1 MENVMSQRPV
11 TSDDFLTIGPR
22 IRVLPVIHGSGDFS
36 IQVREELLS
45 RPYECVAVPLP
56 PSLQDEVEAAVERL
70 PDVSVVVQ
78 VDAEDADGEFGGE
91 EDERDESEPGFSYV
105 PIDPCQGVIAAL
117 RTARGERM
125 AREFIDLETPRFVSV
140 TGTFPDPYALK
151 RVSPDR
157 FAAAILAAIPPPQ
170 PGQVTDRIRWMA
182 ARLRELEYKYRLTL
196 FVCSI
201 LDWPWVRDAYRRR
214 LAPPEP
220 QSFFSPIQS
229 FRVDPRTLIFALGEL
244 PYITGLYERGRR
256 ELTPDDN
263 LSVDG
268 VKEMVLDARE
278 RLRDKHPKIA
288 ARITPQ
294 VLSVFFRYVRNLCL
308 VDRRLTPDLYTLI
321 VAAKQTAGDD
331 FALSLAET
339 AREYPYSERDED
351 DVTEFGEHG
360 ALRMGIHRGDV
371 PVWGAGPM
379 VSRLPGQ
386 SMTWRTC
393 ELRPRPNRDEQTRWR
408 QRWNPFGMCSYPPED
423 ERIESF
429 HRHVRDQA
437 KAIIGADLARTE
449 KFTTSVRDGIDIRE
463 TLRNW
468 HTGDLYVKVVP
479 PSRGSIEVVV
489 FLFDIPADPQLYTN
503 RTTWYAEHGEE
514 STLAF
519 YATDPMKNLVGPGIA
534 QAEYGG
540 ALFLFPPRPIP
551 DVWIDPRLDFTET
564 LEERLLAGAFLHS
577 RDRHVA
583 VVSPRIPPSSWR
595 RLARRFGRKIVH
607 LPLKR
612 FSGQLLERLRIF
624 HVLNGKQVR
633 SYAADF
639 IRDM

>member
-1 MENVMSQRPV
+1 MSKRRA
-11 TSDDFLTIGPR
+11 TADDFLTIGQR
-22 IRVLPVIHGSGDFS
+22 IRVLPIIHGSGDFA
-36 IQVREELLS
+36 IQVREELLK
-45 RPYECVAVPLP
+45 RPYDCVAVPLP
-56 PSLQDEVEAAVERL
+56 PSFQDEVEAAVERL
-70 PDVSVVVQ
+70 PEVSVVVQ
-78 VDAEDADGEFGGE
+78 VDAEVDEGGISGDDDGDVDSG
-91 EDERDESEPGFSYV
+91 PGYSYV

-117 RTARGERM
+117 RTAMGERM

-151 RVSPDR
+151 VVSPDR
-157 FAAAILAAIPPPQ
+157 FAAAILAAIPPP
-170 PGQVTDRIRWMA
+170 PAGQVADRIRWMA
-182 ARLRELEYKYRLTL
+182 ARLRELESKHRLVL

-201 LDWPWVRDAYRRR
+201 LDWPWIRDAYRRR
-214 LAPPEP
+214 LSPPEP
-220 QSFFSPIQS
+220 PSFFSPIQT
-229 FRVDPRTLIFALGEL
+229 FVVDPRTLIFALGEL

-278 RLRDKHPKIA
+278 RLGARHPRIA

-294 VLSVFFRYVRNLCL
+294 ILSVFFRYLRNLSL

-321 VAAKQTAGDD
+321 TAAKQTAGDD
-331 FALSLAET
+331 FALALAEA
-339 AREYPYSERDED
+339 AREYPFSEADG
-351 DVTEFGEHG
+351 GEPAEYG
-360 ALRMGIHRGDV
+360 EAGPLRMGINQGDV
-371 PVWGAGPM
+371 PIWGPGPM

-386 SMTWRTC
+386 SLSWRKC
-393 ELRPRPNRDEQTRWR
+393 ELKPSPTRDEQTRWK
-408 QRWNPFGMCSYPPED
+408 QRWNPFGMCSWPPED
-423 ERIESF
+423 DRIESF

-479 PSRGSIEVVV
+479 PSRGSIEIVV
-489 FLFDIPADPQLYTN
+489 FLFDLPADPEVYTN

-551 DVWIDPRLDFTET
+551 DVWTDPRLEFAET

-577 RDRHVA
+577 RERHVA
-583 VVSPRIPPSSWR
+583 VVSPRIPPASWR

-607 LPLKR
+607 VPLKR

-639 IRDM
+639 IRDL